1 MRCTSRPICA
11 GERHRYQGDP
21 LRAPRVGA
29 GGGAGP
35 TPTFP
40 VARSGARRTSG
51 HEMIWWA
58 KLLAVWAPF
67 VVIAMLVIAFAAV
80 HAWLERR
87 SERLLQYESSREVAQ
102 PSTQA
107 PAPPRGR
114 HAAVEQPPPQPVS
127 IPPQRSLTASAD
139 AALTVSADA
148 ALTVSADAA
157 LTASADGA
165 GVPYCAGAAGHEH
178 RGVAS
183 MGEEH
188 RASSRRPRARS
199 HTCAGGM
206 AEGSSDW
213 RSGGVATVLISPAE
227 RPCAS
232 ATLNVPHRGSVKDQP
247 RRRERSAET
256 VSSISR
262 SRSVE
267 NQPELAHYR
276 RWGGWGSNPRPR
288 DYESHALTS

>member
-35 TPTFP
+35 TPTFA
-40 VARSGARRTSG
+40 VARPCLSDALQGAVRRRGTQPNRCRWRPDVARGPDVGGGPRAVRSGARRTSG

-87 SERLLQYESSREVAQ
+87 SERLLRYESSREVAQ

-127 IPPQRSLTASAD
+127 IPPQPAQPSPPPPMEPAFRTAPEPPAMSTAELRRWARNTGLRVAD
-139 AALTVSADA
+139 RGPVPTHVREAWLKAHRTGEAAALPPS
-148 ALTVSADAA
+148 
-157 LTASADGA
+157 
-165 GVPYCAGAAGHEH
+165 
-178 RGVAS
+178 
-183 MGEEH
+183 
-188 RASSRRPRARS
+188 
-199 HTCAGGM
+199 
-206 AEGSSDW
+206 
-213 RSGGVATVLISPAE
+213 
-227 RPCAS
+227 
-232 ATLNVPHRGSVKDQP
+232 
-247 RRRERSAET
+247 
-256 VSSISR
+256 
-262 SRSVE
+262 
-267 NQPELAHYR
+267 
-276 RWGGWGSNPRPR
+276 
-288 DYESHALTS
+288 